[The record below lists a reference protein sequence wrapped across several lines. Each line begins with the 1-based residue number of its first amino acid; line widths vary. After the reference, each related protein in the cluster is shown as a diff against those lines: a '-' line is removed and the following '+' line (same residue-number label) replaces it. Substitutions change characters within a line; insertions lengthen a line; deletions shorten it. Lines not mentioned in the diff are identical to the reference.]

1 MRLRS
6 VVAAL
11 LISALASPVFAQG
24 ASATVV
30 KPGKQIDSVWNGVLI
45 GAGAGAVATWIFTRA
60 NCGPTGHDVECTA
73 VAALGGAA
81 VFIPSGALI
90 GGIVDRLIN
99 KTLPPAASAHTSIAP
114 ILSKRDGRRN
124 AGIALNLKI
133 RF

>member
-1 MRLRS
+1 MNLKT
-6 VVAAL
+6 VAGAAL
-11 LISALASPVFAQG
+11 ISLAATAAYAQQPAAGNLKPV
-24 ASATVV
+24 
-30 KPGKQIDSVWNGVLI
+30 KQIDSVWNGVLI

-60 NCGPTGHDVECTA
+60 NCGPAGHDVECTA

-124 AGIALNLKI
+124 AGVALNLKI